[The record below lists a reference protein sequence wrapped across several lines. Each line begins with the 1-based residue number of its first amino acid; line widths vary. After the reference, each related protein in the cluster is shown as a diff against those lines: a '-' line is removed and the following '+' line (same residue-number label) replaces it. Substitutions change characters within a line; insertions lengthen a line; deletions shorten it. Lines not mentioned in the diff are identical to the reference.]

1 MFTIDI
7 DPKTLEE
14 VQHSVNRML
23 LSIEHLRTTD
33 LGGELS
39 AWQTEDVH
47 RNKPFTMRYRRAGR
61 AQTVFRRHS
70 LKRIKRSIAYQ
81 RRGGSLL
88 TRALSRR
95 TRKGYLRTMAQYHS
109 FQPLTSTLPI
119 LREELVEK
127 LGTRLVEM
135 AKEKLHW

>member
-1 MFTIDI
+1 MINID
-7 DPKTLEE
+7 LEGLDE
-14 VQHSVNRML
+14 VRHSINRMAQSL
-23 LSIEHLRTTD
+23 EHLRTTD

-61 AQTVFRRHS
+61 AQTVFRAHS
-70 LKRIKRSIAYQ
+70 WKRIKRSIAYQ

-88 TRALSRR
+88 TRALGRR
-95 TRKGYLRTMAQYHS
+95 TQKGYLRAMAAYHA
-109 FQPLTSTLPI
+109 FQPLTSTRAI
-119 LREELVEK
+119 LRQELIEQ
-127 LGTRLVEM
+127 LGERLVEM